1 MLLGSRS
8 FTATQAAICD
18 DTPAVRA
25 KAPPAPSI
33 SDNENYRG
41 DTETEESHGGGFDED
56 FDFSRGLASFDKRA
70 VFDEIRVSGV
80 LPLSVRG

>member
-1 MLLGSRS
+1 MRSRVS
-8 FTATQAAICD
+8 
-18 DTPAVRA
+18 
-25 KAPPAPSI
+25 PAPSI
-33 SDNENYRG
+33 SDNEDYRG

-80 LPLSVRG
+80 LPLPVRG